1 MIKADLHVHTRYSP
15 DSNNSLDDIIRQCLK
30 KEISCL
36 AVCDHSTTEGA
47 LKLQAIAPFK
57 VIVAEEILTPHGE
70 IMGMFLK
77 ETIPSLITP
86 EEAILRIREQDGLV
100 CIPHPFDRFRSSAY
114 QGINLEEII
123 KDIDIIEV
131 HNARTLPFQDRKQA
145 LKFAQKNGFRQSAG
159 SDAHAISEIG
169 VCCIEMPDFN
179 DKDGFLAAL
188 EQGKI
193 NARSSSPLVHFLSV
207 KNKIM
212 KRFK

>member
-1 MIKADLHVHTRYSP
+1 MLKADLHTHTCYSP
-15 DSNNSLDDIIRQCLK
+15 DSDSSLDAIIRQCLK
-30 KEISCL
+30 KGIDCL
-36 AVCDHSTTEGA
+36 AVCDHGTTEGA

-86 EEAILRIREQDGLV
+86 QEAIKRIREQDGLV
-100 CIPHPFDRFRSSAY
+100 CIPHPFDKFRSSAY
-114 QGINLEEII
+114 QGINLEEI
-123 KDIDIIEV
+123 KSDIDIIEV
-131 HNARTLPFQDRKQA
+131 YNARTLPFQNRKQA
-145 LKFAQKNGFRQSAG
+145 LEFAVNNNFRQSAG

-169 VCCIEMPDFN
+169 VTYIEMPYFN
-179 DKDGFLAAL
+179 DKEGFLTAL

-193 NARSSSPLVHFLSV
+193 TGRSSSPLVHFVSV

-212 KRFK
+212 KRFR

>member
-1 MIKADLHVHTRYSP
+1 MIKADLHIHTRYSP

-30 KEISCL
+30 IGINCL
-36 AVCDHSTTEGA
+36 AVCDHGTTEGA

-86 EEAILRIREQDGLV
+86 EETIKRIREQDGLI
-100 CIPHPFDRFRSSAY
+100 CIPHPFDRFRSSAF
-114 QGINLEEII
+114 QGINLEAI
-123 KDIDIIEV
+123 KADIDIIEV
-131 HNARTLPFQDRKQA
+131 YNARTLPFQDRKQA
-145 LKFAQKNGFRQSAG
+145 LEFAQRYNYKKSAG
-159 SDAHAISEIG
+159 SDAHSISEIG
-169 VCCIEMPDFN
+169 RTCIEMPDFN
-179 DKDGFLAAL
+179 DKQGFLIAL

-193 NARSSSPLVHFLSV
+193 NGRSSSPLVHFLSV
-207 KNKIM
+207 KNKLM

>member
-1 MIKADLHVHTRYSP
+1 MLKADLHTHTCYSP
-15 DSNNSLDDIIRQCLK
+15 DSDNSLDNIIRQCLK
-30 KEISCL
+30 KGIDCL
-36 AVCDHSTTEGA
+36 AVCDHGTTEGA

-86 EEAILRIREQDGLV
+86 QEAIKRIREQDGLV
-100 CIPHPFDRFRSSAY
+100 CIPHPFDKFRSSAY
-114 QGINLEEII
+114 QGINLEAI
-123 KDIDIIEV
+123 KTDIDIIEV
-131 HNARTLPFQDRKQA
+131 YNARTLPFQNRKQA
-145 LKFAQKNGFRQSAG
+145 LEFAVNSNFRQSAG

-169 VCCIEMPDFN
+169 VTYIEMPDFN
-179 DKDGFLAAL
+179 DKEGFLKSL

-193 NARSSSPLVHFLSV
+193 TGRSSSPLVHFVSI
-207 KNKIM
+207 KNKLM